1 MRDWWLTLSP
11 SERDDFLGN
20 AVVTVIA
27 LALLVILIVARW

>member
-1 MRDWWLTLSP
+1 MREWWLSLSP

-27 LALLVILIVARW
+27 LVMLGGLIAARW